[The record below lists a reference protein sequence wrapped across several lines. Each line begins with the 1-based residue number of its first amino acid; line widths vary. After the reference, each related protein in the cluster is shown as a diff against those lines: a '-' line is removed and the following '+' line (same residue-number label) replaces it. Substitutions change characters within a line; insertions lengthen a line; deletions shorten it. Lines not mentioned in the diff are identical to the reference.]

1 MARVAVLLTRPTAE
15 GRVAIERFEE
25 AQLPLVVD
33 RFDGPVPDD
42 VTVDGATPEPGSW
55 APELSL
61 EGISNA
67 PDGRMHT
74 LELFLTGPEGRRLRL
89 AAWFDEAELRRPDGS
104 TVGDDGPSGF
114 SVFG

>member
-1 MARVAVLLTRPTAE
+1 MAVLLTRPTDD
-15 GRVAIERFEE
+15 GKLAIERFEE

-42 VTVDGATPEPGSW
+42 VTVDGTTPDPGRW

-74 LELFLTGPEGRRLRL
+74 LELTLDGRDGRRLRL

-104 TVGDDGPSGF
+104 TVGDGGPSGF
-114 SVFG
+114 SILD